1 MTARRP
7 NVTPTEE
14 RWTPEADQAD
24 RHPPDAIRVRTTHG
38 VETWTVE
45 ADQADRRPEPQ
56 VVVRSSGRSAHRAR
70 MARVLRDQPTEPE
83 ETNE

>member
-24 RHPPDAIRVRTTHG
+24 RHPPDEIRVRTRG
-38 VETWTVE
+38 GIETWTPG
-45 ADQADRRPEPQ
+45 DDLADRRPEPQ
-56 VVVRSSGRSAHRAR
+56 VVVRSSGRSAHQAR
-70 MARVLRDQPTEPE
+70 MRRVLRTEPK